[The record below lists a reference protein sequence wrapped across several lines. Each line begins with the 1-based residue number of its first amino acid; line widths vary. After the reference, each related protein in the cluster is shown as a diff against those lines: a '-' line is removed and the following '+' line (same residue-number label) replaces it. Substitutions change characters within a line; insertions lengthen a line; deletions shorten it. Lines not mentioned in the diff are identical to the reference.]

1 VTVKNSVVNGNKAR
15 GSVIGKGGGIYSSNS
30 VLALL
35 ASNVHGN
42 KATTS
47 DDDIFDG
54 P

>member
-1 VTVKNSVVNGNKAR
+1 VVSGNKAT
-15 GSVIGKGGGIYSSNS
+15 GTVEGKGGGIYSSNS

-35 ASNVHGN
+35 ASIVHGN

-47 DDDIFDG
+47 DDDIFNG